1 MTKAMIEEFK
11 LNKEDQREVM
21 KTIKDMLEKEMQTES
36 DINTQ
41 GLNALVEMA
50 VKQQQEM
57 NNDEEG

>member
-1 MTKAMIEEFK
+1 MTKAIIEEFK